1 MLSVNDTLLSM
12 GIPLMFV
19 SIEKNR
25 KGHVK
30 NLAKTIFNSLALKKV
45 KVLIFLEANMD
56 ISSVA
61 DAVWRFSNN
70 VDPKRDHLVITS
82 DNDDEVNHIVFDGT
96 RKTKEFDGFER
107 DWPNILAADEATAKH
122 VDEIWSRLGL
132 GAFIPSPSER
142 YRKQLYKGGAVAEN

>member
-1 MLSVNDTLLSM
+1 ML
-12 GIPLMFV
+12 FV

-30 NLAKTIFNSLALKKV
+30 EMAKILFKSEALKQV

-70 VDPKRDHLVITS
+70 VDPKRDHKVIEAETA
-82 DNDDEVNHIVFDGT
+82 DEVNHIVFDGT
-96 RKTKEFDGFER
+96 RKTKEFDGLER

-132 GAFIPSPSER
+132 GAFIPSPSPS
-142 YRKQLYKGGAVAEN
+142 